1 MFGLP
6 RWLSDK
12 ESACQCRR
20 HRRCGFSPWIR
31 KIPLEEKMATHSSIL
46 AQIIPPTEESG
57 RLQVRGVAKSQTQLS
72 TAHTHATA
80 PNWWYSG
87 HSILTHRWFL
97 ETCDPVP
104 AEHEHQN
111 PRYWTIVSSHRPLIS
126 IPSWPTGNGNE
137 GPMWRDYGS
146 VPWVLVLVF
155 CRHRVTGFQEPPMGE
170 DGVATVSPV
179 GGSSMC
185 MCCAQLCLTLCNPAD
200 L

>member
-1 MFGLP
+1 MFFRFIHVGTGLP

-126 IPSWPTGNGNE
+126 IPSWPTGPRIWAWSASPHFSRYLSHIKRSWE
-137 GPMWRDYGS
+137 GICAKNRPFFIHWS
-146 VPWVLVLVF
+146 QP
-155 CRHRVTGFQEPPMGE
+155 QP
-170 DGVATVSPV
+170 SPSRASC
-179 GGSSMC
+179 GRK
-185 MCCAQLCLTLCNPAD
+185 LT
-200 L
+200 